1 MKDEKE
7 TLFNESRD
15 KFMRLASYLDTEL
28 KRLYDDGVLTKIDWM
43 KLVEDSKL
51 SGQAVMNAINKTD
64 YPPEIQKELVNNLIA
79 QYEVSIEQILLEA
92 KNRRYAIERIEEVI
106 NSFEKPVYSNWE
118 NALRTKTISQRQYQ
132 DVVNKVKTGH
142 KDIINGIRSIPP
154 KHPKKPEMIDSWIEE
169 YQLQM
174 KKLATPP
181 PPQLSYA
188 PSQDISSKQK
198 KPLDTP
204 QSKKSDSQV
213 EKPKTDELDK
223 SKATNKNLPLKE
235 DEGIV
240 DKLISWLWK

>member
-118 NALRTKTISQRQYQ
+118 NALRAKTISQRQYQ

-154 KHPKKPEMIDSWIEE
+154 KHPKKSEMIDSWIEE

-188 PSQDISSKQK
+188 PSQEISSKQK
-198 KPLDTP
+198 KALDIP

-213 EKPKTDELDK
+213 EKPKTDESDK

>member
-28 KRLYDDGVLTKIDWM
+28 KRLYDDGVLTKTDWM

-64 YPPEIQKELVNNLIA
+64 YPPEIQKELVNNLIT

-92 KNRRYAIERIEEVI
+92 KNRRYAIERIEVLI

-118 NALRTKTISQRQYQ
+118 NALRAKTISQRQYQ

-154 KHPKKPEMIDSWIEE
+154 KHPKKSEMIDSWIEE

-188 PSQDISSKQK
+188 PSQEISSKQK
-198 KPLDTP
+198 KTSDIP
-204 QSKKSDSQV
+204 QSKKPDSQV
-213 EKPKTDELDK
+213 EKPKTDESDK
-223 SKATNKNLPLKE
+223 SKATKKNLPLKD